1 MFIIKVKYAT
11 EAEEEL
17 KGVYKSYDDAW
28 CAMTE
33 TALDKFL
40 YIRDNEEH
48 KYLVQM
54 HNKNL
59 FHYNDADLI
68 ISEDIDSWYNVLV
81 SYRIVKTGVADRHGV
96 YVNITNDDING
107 MSIFNSRESQLED
120 FVDRIIE
127 RLENSEY
134 AFSSVAEYSRDDI
147 KRLIKS
153 KSRDIDSV
161 LGVLN
166 AGWKLEIS
174 DLSFILYY
182 EKPEYTGF
190 TVKSYYRVV
199 N

>member
-1 MFIIKVKYAT
+1 MFVIKVKYGN

-17 KGVYKSYDDAW
+17 TGAYKSYDDAW

-120 FVDRIIE
+120 FVDRVMNEIQKNE
-127 RLENSEY
+127 CAFLFLNEY
-134 AFSSVAEYSRDDI
+134 TRDDI
-147 KRLIKS
+147 KQLIKD
-153 KSRDIDSV
+153 KSENNAFV
-161 LGVLN
+161 LGILK
-166 AGWKLEIS
+166 GEWRFEIS
-174 DLSFILYY
+174 DLSFGLYNSQSHS
-182 EKPEYTGF
+182 TAF
-190 TVKSYYRVV
+190 VVNSYYRVV
-199 N
+199 T